1 MRLHYKGIDIWN
13 PPFKWSWVK
22 EYFSLII
29 GVPTLLGG
37 LWQLLELVA
46 IGSPYIRFFSITQ
59 LIPDGILLL
68 FCLVVVYFV
77 LRLLMNDVVIVG
89 NDEKEASGN
98 GLKNHVWIKIRQGIG
113 GVILV
118 AIGVGIGY
126 ATLPDL
132 FSYSN
137 MTIDSPLVQF
147 VMLLFYLYLSLILVM
162 YGAVEI
168 SNSFNF
174 KWKRYKNSL
183 RNFTGFTIVLFSIF
197 GSITLVSAFHRYF
210 AMPENLKNRQY
221 LQCRVKKANPNTKAI
236 SIRYFNDKFIFVDIQ
251 VDSVK
256 HVIEVFPFED
266 FSSWR
271 SCED

>member
-59 LIPDGILLL
+59 LVPDGILLL
-68 FCLVVVYFV
+68 FCLLVVYFI
-77 LRLLMNDVVIVG
+77 LRLLMNNLELAAKNEKGASDDVPGSKVWLSIR
-89 NDEKEASGN
+89 EAFG
-98 GLKNHVWIKIRQGIG
+98 GLVSI
-113 GVILV
+113 
-118 AIGVGIGY
+118 AFGVGVGY
-126 ATLPDL
+126 TVLPDL
-132 FSYSN
+132 FSFNS
-137 MTIDSPLVQF
+137 MTTESPLVQF
-147 VMLLFYLYLSLILVM
+147 VMLLFFIYLSVVFVL
-162 YGAVEI
+162 YGALGL
-168 SNSFNF
+168 SDAF
-174 KWKRYKNSL
+174 KLKWERYKKSL
-183 RNFTGFTIVLFSIF
+183 KEFMVLTVTVFSIF

>member
-22 EYFSLII
+22 EHFSLII

-37 LWQLLELVA
+37 VWQLLELVA

-68 FCLVVVYFV
+68 FCLVVLYFV
-77 LRLLMNDVVIVG
+77 FRLLMNDVVIVG
-89 NDEKEASGN
+89 NDEKETSGN
-98 GLKNHVWIKIRQGIG
+98 GLKNYVWIRIRQGVG

-118 AIGVGIGY
+118 ALGVGMGY

-132 FSYSN
+132 LSVSIL
-137 MTIDSPLVQF
+137 TIDSPLVQF
-147 VMLLFYLYLSLILVM
+147 VMLLFYLYLSLILIL
-162 YGAVEI
+162 YGALDI

-174 KWKRYKNSL
+174 KWKHYKKSL
-183 RNFTGFTIVLFSIF
+183 KKFIVLTTVLFSLF
-197 GSITLVSAFHRYF
+197 GSIKLFSAFHRYF

-221 LQCRVKKANPNTKAI
+221 LQCRVKKANPNAKSI
-236 SIRYFNDKFIFVDIQ
+236 SVRYFNDKFIFVDIQ

-266 FSSWR
+266 FSTWR
-271 SCED
+271 SCDD